1 MEIHFRNNK
10 TEKEMHRKMFLTW
23 DQKLGLVKNR
33 QLFLPAEPLNDAR
46 HLVQLSYIGY

>member
-1 MEIHFRNNK
+1 MTMTMTMTQENVF
-10 TEKEMHRKMFLTW
+10 TW
-23 DQKLGLVKNR
+23 DQKLGLVENR

>member
-1 MEIHFRNNK
+1 MTMTMTMTQKNVF
-10 TEKEMHRKMFLTW
+10 TW

-46 HLVQLSYIGY
+46 DLLQLSYIGY